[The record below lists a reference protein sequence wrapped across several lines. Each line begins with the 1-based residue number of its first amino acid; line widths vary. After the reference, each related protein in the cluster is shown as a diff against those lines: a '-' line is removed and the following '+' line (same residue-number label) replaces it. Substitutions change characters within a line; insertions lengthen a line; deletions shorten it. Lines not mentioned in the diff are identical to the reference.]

1 MISVV
6 KNKLPILQFEH
17 LNKFPEL
24 IHFST
29 SRVGGSSTG
38 NYYSLNMGFNSGDLA
53 WTVITNRNIL
63 CAALEINPERLI
75 FPKQTHTAIVK
86 TIASSFFDLGKEA
99 QKHFLNETDAVIT
112 NLKGVCVAIK
122 TADCVPV
129 LLYDPKRKVVAAVHA
144 GWRGTVQNIV
154 LVTIN
159 KMMAEFGSDP
169 SDLFA
174 GIGPSISPE
183 VYEVGEEVW
192 NQFEPEFFLSVNPD
206 KADKKLLDL
215 WSANYQQ
222 LIKTGVPQEQ
232 IEVAR
237 TCTFSDSDQ
246 FFSARR
252 DGIKTGRMATGIML
266 HCCSDG
272 TSSTYLAAV

>member
-6 KNKLPILQFEH
+6 KNKLPILQFDH

-24 IHFST
+24 NHFST
-29 SRVGGSSTG
+29 TRVGGSSTG
-38 NYYSLNMGFNSGDLA
+38 NYHSLNMGFNSGDLA
-53 WTVITNRNIL
+53 ANVIANRNIL
-63 CAALEINPERLI
+63 CAALEINPDRLI
-75 FPKQTHTAIVK
+75 FPKQTHTATVK
-86 TIASSFFDLGKEA
+86 TVDSGFFNLGKEA

-129 LLYDPKRKVVAAVHA
+129 LLYDTKRKVVSAIHA

-154 LVTIN
+154 VKTIH
-159 KMMAEFGSDP
+159 KMLEEFGTDP
-169 SDLFA
+169 SDLVA

-192 NQFEPEFFLSVNPD
+192 KQFEPHFCLPTNPP
-206 KADKKLLDL
+206 KPGKRLLDL
-215 WSANYQQ
+215 WKANLSQ
-222 LIKTGVPQEQ
+222 LIIAGVPQDQ
-232 IEVAR
+232 VEVAR
-237 TCTFSDSDQ
+237 ICTLSDPDR

-266 HCCSDG
+266 R
-272 TSSTYLAAV
+272 

>member
-6 KNKLPILQFEH
+6 KNKLSILQFNH

-24 IHFST
+24 NHFST
-29 SRVGGSSTG
+29 TRVGGSSTG
-38 NYYSLNMGFNSGDLA
+38 NYDSLNMGFNSGDLA
-53 WTVITNRNIL
+53 GNVIANRNIL
-63 CAALEINPERLI
+63 CAALEINPDRLI
-75 FPKQTHTAIVK
+75 FPKQTHTATVK
-86 TIASSFFDLGKEA
+86 TIASSFFDLEKEA

-112 NLKGVCVAIK
+112 NLKCVCVAIK

-144 GWRGTVQNIV
+144 GWRGTVQDIV
-154 LVTIN
+154 IKTIH
-159 KMMAEFGSDP
+159 KMMEEFGTDP
-169 SDLFA
+169 SDLIA
-174 GIGPSISPE
+174 GIGPSISPD

-192 NQFEPEFFLSVNPD
+192 KQFSPEFYLASNPG
-206 KADKKLLDL
+206 KADKRLLDL
-215 WSANYQQ
+215 WRANYHQ
-222 LIKTGVPQEQ
+222 LIVAGVPENQ

-252 DGIKTGRMATGIML
+252 DGIKTGRMATGIIIR
-266 HCCSDG
+266 
-272 TSSTYLAAV
+272 

>member
-6 KNKLPILQFEH
+6 KNKLPILQFNN

-24 IHFST
+24 NHFST

-38 NYYSLNMGFNSGDLA
+38 IYHALNLGFNSGDLA
-53 WTVITNRNIL
+53 GNVIANRNTL

-75 FPKQTHTAIVK
+75 FPKQTHTATVK
-86 TIASSFFDLGKEA
+86 TIASSFFDMDKEE
-99 QKHFLNETDAVIT
+99 KKRFLNEIDAVIT

-144 GWRGTVQNIV
+144 GWRGTVQDIV
-154 LVTIN
+154 IKTIQ
-159 KMMAEFGSDP
+159 KMIKEFGTDT
-169 SDLFA
+169 SDLIA
-174 GIGPSISPE
+174 GIGPSICPE

-192 NQFEPEFFLSVNPD
+192 KQFGPEFYLPTYTAKPD
-206 KADKKLLDL
+206 KRLLNL
-215 WSANYQQ
+215 WQANYHQ
-222 LIKTGVPQEQ
+222 LIVAGIPANQ

-237 TCTFSDSDQ
+237 TCTFSDPDR

-252 DGIKTGRMATGIML
+252 DGIKTGRMATGIMIK
-266 HCCSDG
+266 
-272 TSSTYLAAV
+272 

>member
-1 MISVV
+1 MKSVV

-29 SRVGGSSTG
+29 IRVGGSSTD
-38 NYYSLNMGFNSGDLA
+38 NYHSLNMGFNSGDLA
-53 WTVITNRNIL
+53 GNVITNRNIL
-63 CAALEINPERLI
+63 CAALEINPNRLI
-75 FPKQTHTAIVK
+75 FPKQTHTASCK
-86 TIASSFFDLGKEA
+86 TITAAFFNLDKEEK
-99 QKHFLNETDAVIT
+99 QPFLNETDAVIT

-129 LLYDPKRKVVAAVHA
+129 LLYDTKQKVVSAVHA
-144 GWRGTVQNIV
+144 GWRGTVQDIV
-154 LVTIN
+154 IKTIH
-159 KMMAEFGSDP
+159 KMVEEFGTDP

-192 NQFEPEFFLSVNPD
+192 KQFSPEFYHASNPD
-206 KADKKLLDL
+206 KADKRLLDL
-215 WSANYQQ
+215 WSANNQQ
-222 LIKTGVPQEQ
+222 LIQAGVPEEQ

-237 TCTFSDSDQ
+237 TCTFSDSDR

-252 DGIKTGRMATGIML
+252 DGIKTGRMATGIIIR
-266 HCCSDG
+266 
-272 TSSTYLAAV
+272 